1 MLKQRIEVDLKAAMK
16 SRDELRLSTLRMLL
30 AAIQNKEISLL
41 KKDDG
46 LSDDEVLQAIR
57 GEVKKRKEAASE
69 FAKGGRAEMAEK
81 EVKEAV
87 LLEAYLPAELTD
99 EELLDMVEK
108 KVREIGA
115 SSEKEF
121 GSVVKAVLLV
131 LEGRAAGE
139 RVVQAVKKALRG
151 NSVS

>member
-1 MLKQRIEVDLKAAMK
+1 MLQKKISEDLIESMRNKDT
-16 SRDELRLSTLRMLL
+16 LRTSTLRMLL

-46 LSDDEVLQAIR
+46 LSDDEVLRVIR

-81 EVKEAV
+81 EAKEAV
-87 LLEAYLPAELTD
+87 LLEAYVPAELTD
-99 EELLDMVEK
+99 EELFTIVEK
-108 KVREIGA
+108 KVHE
-115 SSEKEF
+115 SEKEF
-121 GSVVKAVLLV
+121 GPVMKAVWVV
-131 LEGRAAGE
+131 LEGRATGE